1 MLPARAPT
9 RPRNQFAAL
18 PWRDG
23 PHGREVLLITTRGG
37 GRWLVPKG
45 KPMAGMTAAE
55 AAAQEAWEEAGVTG
69 TIEAV
74 PLGSFAHLK
83 GSLLAPRRLQVELY
97 ALEVTAEADEWPE
110 AHERERRWVSV
121 PQALRL
127 VRSQELRRLIAEFC
141 AFRPSKR
148 MRLAAAL
155 HRLAAAT
162 KRLRR

>member
-1 MLPARAPT
+1 MIGSRAPA

-37 GRWLVPKG
+37 RRWLVPKG
-45 KPMAGMTAAE
+45 KPMPGLSAAE

-74 PLGSFAHLK
+74 PLGSFAHRK

-97 ALEVTAEADEWPE
+97 ALEVTAEADDWPE

-121 PQALRL
+121 PTALRL
-127 VRSQELRRLIAEFC
+127 VRSAELRRLITEFC
-141 AFRPSKR
+141 AFRPGKR
-148 MRLAAAL
+148 MRLAALL
-155 HRLAAAT
+155 HRLATPSAG
-162 KRLRR
+162 LRR